1 MQSVKQHAGVNQHDP
16 AAEAALPIRPEPLVA
31 DRLSTISE
39 TAFAANAGHGGSM
52 TGARA
57 ELAAAFRRLG
67 RGVEAGAAFRKA
79 KYFYK
84 SSGHHWARGLR

>member
-1 MQSVKQHAGVNQHDP
+1 MQSVNQHASVSQHEP
-16 AAEAALPIRPEPLVA
+16 AADSAMPIRPEPLVA
-31 DRLSTISE
+31 ERLSTISE
-39 TAFAANAGHGGSM
+39 AAFAANAGHRRSL
-52 TGARA
+52 TGPRA

-79 KYFYK
+79 KDFYK